1 MLSIAIRQR
10 LGIDPANG
18 SIAVWY
24 DVTRIIQVMRGVI
37 TTQSYIILR
46 KKAYRLSTKYDIIIN
61 KILIGDSYA

>member
-1 MLSIAIRQR
+1 VLPDRNRQR